1 MYVDIIL
8 LYFFRVGDLIMS
20 SLLKLINESE
30 IDFEVIRLNHNE
42 VLINEYTNANNLYII
57 EKGIFKIYEYHKNGK
72 VSLIQ
77 YLKSGDL
84 IGELGLLGVENQK
97 KVVISHGAS
106 TVLKISEG
114 DYYDKLRGNPFF
126 LNYLSVNLASK
137 LLERTHH
144 FTEMQQY
151 KLKPRLLMHVKR
163 THIEGRVDENFTY
176 LSQYLGTSYRHL
188 MFTLKELIDE
198 GIIEKIDKT
207 YKIKSFEKLNKEIDK
222 HEV

>member
-1 MYVDIIL
+1 
-8 LYFFRVGDLIMS
+8 MS
-20 SLLKLINESE
+20 TLLKLIKKSE
-30 IDFEVIRLNHNE
+30 IDFEVIQLKHNE
-42 VLINEYTNANNLYII
+42 ILINEYTSTNDLYLI
-57 EKGIFKIYEYHKNGK
+57 EKGIYKIYEYHKNGK

-84 IGELGLLGVENQK
+84 IGELGLLGVEAQK
-97 KVVISHGAS
+97 KVVISHGGS
-106 TVLKISEG
+106 TVIKISED
-114 DYYDKLRGNPFF
+114 DYCNKLKDNPFF
-126 LNYLSVNLASK
+126 LNYLSVNLARK

-151 KLKPRLLMHVKR
+151 KLKPRLLMHIQR

-198 GIIEKIDKT
+198 DIIEKVNKS
-207 YKIKSFEKLNKEIDK
+207 YRIKSFEKMNKEIEK